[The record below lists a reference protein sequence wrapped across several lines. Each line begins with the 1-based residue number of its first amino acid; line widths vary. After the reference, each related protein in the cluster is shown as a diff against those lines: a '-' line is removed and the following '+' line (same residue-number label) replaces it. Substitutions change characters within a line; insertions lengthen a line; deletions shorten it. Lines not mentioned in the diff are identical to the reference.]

1 MAPARFQGETAQ
13 TAAAPR
19 SRRRSAARGGG
30 APRSA
35 RRRAGTTPPPAA
47 PLFWIDHPF
56 PPSAPYPPTVPNYR
70 PTTPSTLATKLAPQF
85 GVPASKVNVVCA
97 GKDTSRRR
105 RLDSSS
111 TLTVT
116 VETTTDNQAAVTTA
130 VQDGFADAP
139 TASRTLGLGVTSKPD
154 VTIAP
159 PIGGG
164 STGDPHIHFA
174 HGGRADYRGEDN
186 AIVSF
191 LSAPGVAL
199 NVKTEDVV
207 YNPPWWPGTTID
219 GSFITEAP
227 SPSPLLPGETPVT
240 VRLAPRRTS
249 SHAWAALSASGPTP
263 PSSPRGSPSST
274 RASTSSPAPA
284 AATPSPSGLGR
295 RCDAA
300 RSSPSSRT
308 TRLPSSR
315 RPLSRPAIDSHVN
328 ASTEPPLLPPPL
340 PKASGWTFTVGAKS
354 VEGWVSGPKHQLDV
368 NIHAEG
374 DAAARSLPHG
384 PPGQESRSEG
394 VV

>member
-85 GVPASKVNVVCA
+85 GAPASKVNVVCA

-227 SPSPLLPGETPVT
+227 SPSPLLPGETPVI
-240 VRLAPRRTS
+240 
-249 SHAWAALSASGPTP
+249 
-263 PSSPRGSPSST
+263 
-274 RASTSSPAPA
+274 
-284 AATPSPSGLGR
+284 SPSGLGR

-315 RPLSRPAIDSHVN
+315 RPLSRPAIISHVN